1 MLFGTQPVFLF
12 VLGQLVS
19 IPPRGGG
26 GLGRGFLGAFLLLL
40 GIALCA
46 NKDWSMADTLR
57 LWLGHVELVAPPNLF
72 QSQLAAAALYFGV
85 LACPWVWRPL
95 ASGPCRHLGRL
106 SFSIY
111 LLHFPILFTLGC
123 LMFIGVTATLSYAA
137 SVTAMFAAFIGL
149 TLFAAIVFERWID
162 RPAIALSRRA
172 GAFHWQEA

>member
-1 MLFGTQPVFLF
+1 
-12 VLGQLVS
+12 
-19 IPPRGGG
+19 
-26 GLGRGFLGAFLLLL
+26 
-40 GIALCA
+40 
-46 NKDWSMADTLR
+46 MADTLR
-57 LWLGHVELVAPPNLF
+57 LWLGHVELVAPPNLFQF

-95 ASGPCRHLGRL
+95 DSGPCRHLGRL

-137 SVTAMFAAFIGL
+137 SVTVMFAAFIGL
-149 TLFAAIVFERWID
+149 TLFAAIAFERWID

-172 GAFHWQEA
+172 GAFRWQEA